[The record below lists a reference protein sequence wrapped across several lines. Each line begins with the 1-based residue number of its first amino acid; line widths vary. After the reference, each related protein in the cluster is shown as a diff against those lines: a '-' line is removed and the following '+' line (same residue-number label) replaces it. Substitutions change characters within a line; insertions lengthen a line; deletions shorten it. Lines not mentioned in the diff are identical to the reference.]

1 MYCNGKFEGV
11 KIYKNKENKL
21 KITVENE
28 MKMKSKKVVDGT
40 SNICSIEENDI
51 NLQGYIRNQEWK
63 YLYYNIEELKPQDH
77 HPDILKD
84 IEDNEE
90 LKLYNS
96 RNDFQNDDILL
107 SLSTLRKDRVTK
119 LYYTKYH
126 KYIYTDSYNNILYNI
141 NKYLVMNK
149 DSQYM
154 MNFLIY
160 GHYKIGKSILA
171 YFLFYYMA
179 RVMKYNVRFVIQ
191 NNKYYYNV
199 DKKSKNVVIL
209 VNNPIEEDEY
219 LDADIMIV
227 VANSYDTRT
236 TIFERKR
243 SPYIMFLSEF
253 SQEEITLF
261 NNYLDKIIIDP
272 KKYSSIY
279 YINYSWRNGDV
290 NNKIY
295 WDYVNK
301 LKNKEICIKKNKFFT
316 PTLKYDENSKLYY
329 FFRYT
334 NNEKDNTKSDGFDFI
349 SKEIEIMVC
358 NYKEDDEKNKRIL
371 DFLIKSISW
380 PQISSIV
387 YENMVMF
394 LCGYELFR
402 YEIFK
407 RIKVKKNDTSSIL
420 PKMDVIEKV
429 KDLDDKLSPHQD
441 NFLLLDF
448 IDHNTGKSFE
458 HPDIDIIC
466 GKYAIQVTHQKDHTI
481 SRCYKDFYKNRIN
494 NMEDATKNYFIL
506 SNKNKVTVKYSSN
519 NSSPAYPGNHINY
532 IVDDDKF
539 RFPITNVIIFTTEEL
554 IDISRYIIRK
564 NICRDHTNILP
575 NIATLNV

>member
-90 LKLYNS
+90 LKLYNN

-261 NNYLDKIIIDP
+261 NNYLDKIVV
-272 KKYSSIY
+272 
-279 YINYSWRNGDV
+279 R
-290 NNKIY
+290 
-295 WDYVNK
+295 
-301 LKNKEICIKKNKFFT
+301 
-316 PTLKYDENSKLYY
+316 
-329 FFRYT
+329 R
-334 NNEKDNTKSDGFDFI
+334 
-349 SKEIEIMVC
+349 
-358 NYKEDDEKNKRIL
+358 
-371 DFLIKSISW
+371 
-380 PQISSIV
+380 
-387 YENMVMF
+387 
-394 LCGYELFR
+394 
-402 YEIFK
+402 
-407 RIKVKKNDTSSIL
+407 
-420 PKMDVIEKV
+420 
-429 KDLDDKLSPHQD
+429 
-441 NFLLLDF
+441 
-448 IDHNTGKSFE
+448 
-458 HPDIDIIC
+458 
-466 GKYAIQVTHQKDHTI
+466 
-481 SRCYKDFYKNRIN
+481 
-494 NMEDATKNYFIL
+494 
-506 SNKNKVTVKYSSN
+506 
-519 NSSPAYPGNHINY
+519 
-532 IVDDDKF
+532 
-539 RFPITNVIIFTTEEL
+539 
-554 IDISRYIIRK
+554 
-564 NICRDHTNILP
+564 
-575 NIATLNV
+575 